1 MPETTPPIL
10 PPPNPTP
17 SQPRFTNLWLA
28 IPPAQRVRTTILIPS
43 RTYSDFA
50 KLHPKSG
57 VLQTT
62 ICQLIEKL
70 THELKRVNFTEY
82 DPARYELAIAGC
94 SIQLGGEHYLITNAD
109 PAAPDAIDPGVI
121 DYGPAAGSVASAALT
136 PSPTHRSPTRKL
148 ATRPVDNGP
157 AKAAKRNVRR
167 GAN

>member
-1 MPETTPPIL
+1 MPDTTPPI
-10 PPPNPTP
+10 PPPNPILEP
-17 SQPRFTNLWLA
+17 PNPPKFTNLWLA
-28 IPPAQRVRTTILIPS
+28 IPPTQRVRTTILIPS

-121 DYGPAAGSVASAALT
+121 DYGPASPVAAVAGTA
-136 PSPTHRSPTRKL
+136 HRSPTRKPT
-148 ATRPVDNGP
+148 TRPVDNGP
-157 AKAAKRNVRR
+157 AKTPKRNVRR